1 MTKTTETILIEIDDI
16 DIDTTLSNTT
26 INNINR
32 IINHLMAEK
41 RSIEE
46 LIHSKVRE
54 AHELIRTQTPNGGVQ
69 AEVLKNISKMSLS
82 TLIQRINGLISRR
95 GSVME
100 LKKEQR
106 NKKTYYLL
114 VPQSLNKRLIDEPT
128 SINGSH

>member
-26 INNINR
+26 IDNINR

>member
-1 MTKTTETILIEIDDI
+1 MAKTTETILIEIDDI